1 MKEKEFLSQPFK
13 LDRDIRYKRKL
24 LESMKEHTPCSSMV
38 ISDMPR
44 APHNPKSSV
53 ERAALRVVELEDEIE
68 EETERLEELKDEVT
82 SVIRGIGN
90 TELET
95 LLEMRYILFMEWDE
109 ISRSFGYASNNIFR
123 RHREALRRIKVPSA
137 YRSA

>member
-1 MKEKEFLSQPFK
+1 MTAKDYLSQPFK
-13 LDRDIRYKRKL
+13 LNRDIKYKKKL
-24 LESMKEHTPCSSMV
+24 LESLKEYTPCSSPV
-38 ISDMPR
+38 ISDMPK
-44 APHNPKSSV
+44 APPTSKSAV

-123 RHREALRRIKVPSA
+123 RHREALRRIKVP
-137 YRSA
+137 R